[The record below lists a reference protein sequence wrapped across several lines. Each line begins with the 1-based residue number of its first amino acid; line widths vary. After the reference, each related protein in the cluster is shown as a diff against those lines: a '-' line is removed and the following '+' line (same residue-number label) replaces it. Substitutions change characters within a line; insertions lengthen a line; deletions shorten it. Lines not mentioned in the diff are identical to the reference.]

1 MQGPGGSR
9 IPSARMGQGTPGGPQ
24 KSGIKSLNK
33 AYMINNQ
40 KTPDYLPPKGL
51 NPKSEIQNSLQKE
64 NPILNLMLNNDQNSN
79 NNPQNGLLKVPPNY
93 NYEEAQQFIHSFII
107 QMEL

>member
-1 MQGPGGSR
+1 MMQDEGGGSR
-9 IPSARMGQGTPGGPQ
+9 IPSARLGQPINTAGGPQ

-33 AYMINNQ
+33 AYMLNNQ
-40 KTPDYLPPKGL
+40 KPIENLPPKGV

-64 NPILNLMLNNDQNSN
+64 NPILNLMVNNNDQNSN

-93 NYEEAQQFIHSFII
+93 NYEEAQ
-107 QMEL
+107 